1 MIIQIENIYYINCNM
16 LYMYCMVFQKECLY
30 NSLVIP
36 NFKSRD
42 FNCYFVLFKHI
53 HLLLRATTQERRVT
67 KEYKPDIRSHGK
79 SRNVETFIVLHNLL
93 HPLPT
98 PCDSQTARYLL
109 ILAGQFF
116 TINGKR
122 RDFFFESFQEM
133 TQFFQSTLYL
143 KKLKLSVY

>member
-1 MIIQIENIYYINCNM
+1 MMIIQIENIYYINCNM

-30 NSLVIP
+30 NSLVTP
-36 NFKSRD
+36 NFKTRD
-42 FNCYFVLFKHI
+42 FDCYFVLFTHV
-53 HLLLRATTQERRVT
+53 HLLLRAPTQERRVT

-79 SRNVETFIVLHNLL
+79 SRNAETLIVLHNLV

-98 PCDSQTARYLL
+98 PTRYVL

-122 RDFFFESFQEM
+122 SDFF
-133 TQFFQSTLYL
+133 L
-143 KKLKLSVY
+143 KVFRK